1 MAVHTKTDLLQMQSL
16 PLDAKIRMTARR
28 ISTFCDSED
37 AYLSISGGKDS
48 RVLDDLERRF
58 VKSGIPRVFI
68 NTGLEYRSVREC
80 GTKYADVVL
89 RPEKNFKEVL
99 TVYGYPVIS
108 KEVAQTI
115 AEARIGL
122 KNGKKYTYRLKK
134 LNGEVTSKDGKKSMF
149 NIPHYKF
156 LLDAPFRIS
165 HKCCDVMKKKPAKQ
179 YEKETG
185 RKPIIATL
193 AEESK
198 LRLQK
203 WLKHGCNAF
212 DLKRPMSTPISFWTE
227 NDILEYIFKY
237 KIDYAECYGDIVPQV
252 DKSQIEGQMN
262 LYDITHNYEG
272 CRFCTTGC
280 KRTGCIFCLFGI
292 RQTPNKILQLEKQDK
307 KLADYVLN
315 GGEYDSEGMWIPTN
329 EGLGYSKILDY
340 LKENGIEIPY

>member
-28 ISTFCDSED
+28 ISVFCDSED

-89 RPEKNFKEVL
+89 RPEKNFREVL
-99 TVYGYPVIS
+99 TEYGYPVIS

-115 AEARIGL
+115 TEARIGL
-122 KNGKKYTYRLKK
+122 KNGKNQKRIEMLNGTLKK
-134 LNGEVTSKDGKKSMF
+134 KDGTKSIF

-165 HKCCDVMKKKPAKQ
+165 HKCCDVMKKKPAKK

-185 RKPIIATL
+185 RLPILATM
-193 AEESK
+193 AEESR

-203 WLKHGCNAF
+203 WLLHGCNAF
-212 DLKRPMSTPISFWTE
+212 DMKRPQSTPMAFWTE
-227 NDILEYIFKY
+227 NDVLEYIFKY

-252 DKSQIEGQMN
+252 DESQIEGQMN

-315 GGEYDSEGMWIPTN
+315 GGKYDSTGMWIPTN
-329 EGLGYSKILDY
+329 EGLGYTKILDY

>member
-28 ISTFCDSED
+28 ISVFCDSED

-89 RPEKNFKEVL
+89 RPEKNFREVL
-99 TVYGYPVIS
+99 TEYGYPVIS

-115 AEARIGL
+115 AEARNGL
-122 KNGKKYTYRLKK
+122 KNGKNQKRIEMLNGTLKK
-134 LNGEVTSKDGKKSMF
+134 KDGTKSIF

-165 HKCCDVMKKKPAKQ
+165 HKCCDVMKKKPAKK

-185 RKPIIATL
+185 RSPILATM
-193 AEESK
+193 AEESR

-203 WLKHGCNAF
+203 WLLHGCNAF
-212 DLKRPMSTPISFWTE
+212 DMKRPQSTPMAFWTE
-227 NDILEYIFKY
+227 NDVLEYIFKY

-252 DKSQIEGQMN
+252 DESQIEGQMN

-307 KLADYVLN
+307 RLADYVLN
-315 GGEYDSEGMWIPTN
+315 GGKYDSEGMRIPTN
-329 EGLGYSKILDY
+329 EGLGYTKILDY

>member
-28 ISTFCDSED
+28 ISVFCDSED

-89 RPEKNFKEVL
+89 RPEKNFREVL
-99 TVYGYPVIS
+99 TEYGYPVIS

-115 AEARIGL
+115 AEARNGL
-122 KNGKKYTYRLKK
+122 KNGKNQKRIEMLNGTLKK
-134 LNGEVTSKDGKKSMF
+134 KDGTKSIF

-165 HKCCDVMKKKPAKQ
+165 HKCCDVMKKKPAKK

-185 RKPIIATL
+185 RSPILATM
-193 AEESK
+193 AEESR

-203 WLKHGCNAF
+203 WLLHGCNAF
-212 DLKRPMSTPISFWTE
+212 DMKRPQSTPMAFWTE
-227 NDILEYIFKY
+227 NDVLEYIFKY

-252 DKSQIEGQMN
+252 DESQIEGQMN

-307 KLADYVLN
+307 RLADYVLN
-315 GGEYDSEGMWIPTN
+315 GGKYDSEGMWIPTN
-329 EGLGYSKILDY
+329 EGLGYTKILDY

>member
-28 ISTFCDSED
+28 ISVFCDSED

-89 RPEKNFKEVL
+89 RPEKNFREVL
-99 TVYGYPVIS
+99 TEYGYPVIS

-115 AEARIGL
+115 TEARIGL
-122 KNGKKYTYRLKK
+122 KNGKNQKRIEMLNGTLKK
-134 LNGEVTSKDGKKSMF
+134 KDGTKSIF

-165 HKCCDVMKKKPAKQ
+165 HKCCDVMKKKPAKK

-185 RKPIIATL
+185 RVPILATM
-193 AEESK
+193 AEESR

-203 WLKHGCNAF
+203 WLLHGCNAF
-212 DLKRPMSTPISFWTE
+212 DMKRPQSTPMAFWTE
-227 NDILEYIFKY
+227 NDVLEYIFKY

-252 DKSQIEGQMN
+252 DESQIEGQMN

-315 GGEYDSEGMWIPTN
+315 GGKYDSTGMWIPTN
-329 EGLGYSKILDY
+329 EGLGYTKILDY

>member
-58 VKSGIPRVFI
+58 VKAGIPRVFI

-89 RPEKNFKEVL
+89 RPEKNFREAL
-99 TVYGYPVIS
+99 TEYGYPVIS

-122 KNGKKYTYRLKK
+122 KNGKNQKRIEMLNGTLKK
-134 LNGEVTSKDGKKSMF
+134 KDGTKSIF

-165 HKCCDVMKKKPAKQ
+165 HKCCDVMKKKPAKK

-185 RKPIIATL
+185 RSPILATM
-193 AEESK
+193 AEESR

-203 WLKHGCNAF
+203 WLLHGCNAF
-212 DLKRPMSTPISFWTE
+212 DMKRPQSTPMAFWTE
-227 NDILEYIFKY
+227 NDVLEYIFKY

-315 GGEYDSEGMWIPTN
+315 GG
-329 EGLGYSKILDY
+329 
-340 LKENGIEIPY
+340 GIRQRRNVDPHK

>member
-28 ISTFCDSED
+28 ISVFCDSED

-89 RPEKNFKEVL
+89 RPEKNFREVL
-99 TVYGYPVIS
+99 TEYGYPVIS

-115 AEARIGL
+115 AEARNGL
-122 KNGKKYTYRLKK
+122 KNGKNQKRIEMLNGTLKK
-134 LNGEVTSKDGKKSMF
+134 KDGTKSIF

-165 HKCCDVMKKKPAKQ
+165 HKCCDVMKKKPAKK

-185 RKPIIATL
+185 RSPILATM
-193 AEESK
+193 AEESR

-203 WLKHGCNAF
+203 WLLHGCNAF
-212 DLKRPMSTPISFWTE
+212 DMKRPQSTPMAFWTE
-227 NDILEYIFKY
+227 NDVLEYIFKY
-237 KIDYAECYGDIVPQV
+237 KIDYAECYGEIVPQV
-252 DKSQIEGQMN
+252 DESQIEGQMN

-307 KLADYVLN
+307 KIADYVLN
-315 GGEYDSEGMWIPTN
+315 GGKYDSEGMWIPTN
-329 EGLGYSKILDY
+329 EGLGYTKILDY

>member
-1 MAVHTKTDLLQMQSL
+1 MLNGTLKQ
-16 PLDAKIRMTARR
+16 K
-28 ISTFCDSED
+28 
-37 AYLSISGGKDS
+37 
-48 RVLDDLERRF
+48 
-58 VKSGIPRVFI
+58 
-68 NTGLEYRSVREC
+68 N
-80 GTKYADVVL
+80 GTKS
-89 RPEKNFKEVL
+89 
-99 TVYGYPVIS
+99 I
-108 KEVAQTI
+108 
-115 AEARIGL
+115 
-122 KNGKKYTYRLKK
+122 
-134 LNGEVTSKDGKKSMF
+134 F

-193 AEESK
+193 AEESR

-203 WLKHGCNAF
+203 WLLHGCNAF
-212 DLKRPMSTPISFWTE
+212 DMKRPMSTPMAFWTE

-252 DKSQIEGQMN
+252 DENQVEGQMN
-262 LYDITHNYEG
+262 IYQMTNNYEG
-272 CRFCTTGC
+272 CRFCVTGC

-292 RQTPNKILQLEKQDK
+292 RQTPDRILQLEKEDK

-329 EGLGYSKILDY
+329 EGLGYAKILDY

>member
-1 MAVHTKTDLLQMQSL
+1 MGKLRAKT
-16 PLDAKIRMTARR
+16 A
-28 ISTFCDSED
+28 
-37 AYLSISGGKDS
+37 
-48 RVLDDLERRF
+48 
-58 VKSGIPRVFI
+58 
-68 NTGLEYRSVREC
+68 
-80 GTKYADVVL
+80 
-89 RPEKNFKEVL
+89 
-99 TVYGYPVIS
+99 
-108 KEVAQTI
+108 
-115 AEARIGL
+115 
-122 KNGKKYTYRLKK
+122 
-134 LNGEVTSKDGKKSMF
+134 KKSMF

>member
-28 ISTFCDSED
+28 ISVFCDSED

-89 RPEKNFKEVL
+89 RPEKNFREVL
-99 TVYGYPVIS
+99 TEYGYPVIS

-115 AEARIGL
+115 TEARIGL
-122 KNGKKYTYRLKK
+122 KNGKNQKRIEMLNGTLKK
-134 LNGEVTSKDGKKSMF
+134 KDGTKSIF

-165 HKCCDVMKKKPAKQ
+165 HKCCDVMKKKPAKK

-185 RKPIIATL
+185 RRS
-193 AEESK
+193 EEHTSE
-198 LRLQK
+198 LQS
-203 WLKHGCNAF
+203 H
-212 DLKRPMSTPISFWTE
+212 
-227 NDILEYIFKY
+227 
-237 KIDYAECYGDIVPQV
+237 
-252 DKSQIEGQMN
+252 
-262 LYDITHNYEG
+262 
-272 CRFCTTGC
+272 
-280 KRTGCIFCLFGI
+280 
-292 RQTPNKILQLEKQDK
+292 
-307 KLADYVLN
+307 
-315 GGEYDSEGMWIPTN
+315 
-329 EGLGYSKILDY
+329 
-340 LKENGIEIPY
+340 

>member
-58 VKSGIPRVFI
+58 VKAGIPRVFI

-89 RPEKNFKEVL
+89 RPEKNFREAL
-99 TVYGYPVIS
+99 TEYGYPVIS

-122 KNGKKYTYRLKK
+122 KNGKNQKRIEMLNGTLKK
-134 LNGEVTSKDGKKSMF
+134 KDGTKSIF

-165 HKCCDVMKKKPAKQ
+165 HKCCDVMKKKPAKK

-185 RKPIIATL
+185 RSPILATM
-193 AEESK
+193 AEESR

-203 WLKHGCNAF
+203 WLLHGCNAF
-212 DLKRPMSTPISFWTE
+212 DMKRPQSTPMAFWTE
-227 NDILEYIFKY
+227 NDVLEYIFKY